1 MKVFTVNV
9 LSTFFFHFFTTC
21 VECQGVIGQ
30 IDTFEVR
37 KICLYGETE
46 YIFTA
51 LDGEIIN

>member
-30 IDTFEVR
+30 IDTFEVL